1 MKTILIVLAALTL
14 AIPARAQ
21 LSGSTLQITE
31 TATFGYAPDPGSF
44 EWRDNGI
51 LISKGVFRQGTL
63 LPSDQGAGARLLWY
77 PGKAAFRVGR
87 ITYGTMWDEA
97 NIGTNSIAMGSNSQ
111 ASGIDSIALGGN
123 ALATG
128 QSSFAVGAGG
138 MYATTASGQSSVSI
152 GGILNLASGA
162 FSVAIGGV
170 SNSSTGGS
178 SFSSGSGNTASG
190 YSAVAFGSGNR
201 AESCNSFVIGRYN
214 VGGIAPTG
222 NTTWIATDPI
232 FEIGN
237 GYQVMAMPPSII
249 RSNALTVYKN
259 GNATFQGVVR
269 VAPGGDIPM
278 YTGN

>member
-1 MKTILIVLAALTL
+1 MKTILFVIAALAL

-21 LSGSTLQITE
+21 LSGSTLQVTE
-31 TATFGYAPDPGSF
+31 TATFGLAPDPGSF

-51 LISKGVFRQGTL
+51 LISKGIVGNGTL
-63 LPSDQGAGARLLWY
+63 QLSDQGAGTRLLWY

-87 ITYGTMWDEA
+87 ITYGTMWDDA
-97 NIGTNSIAMGSNSQ
+97 NIGTDSIAMGWNGQ
-111 ASGIDSIALGGN
+111 ASGSGSIVLGCSNATGPGSIAIGGGFFPN
-123 ALATG
+123 
-128 QSSFAVGAGG
+128 
-138 MYATTASGQSSVSI
+138 TASGQSSASI
-152 GGILNLASGA
+152 GGLGNLVSGGY
-162 FSVAIGGV
+162 SVAIGGTF
-170 SNSSTGGS
+170 NNSTGS
-178 SFSSGSGNTASG
+178 ASFSSGAGNTASG
-190 YSAVAFGSGNR
+190 NNAVAFGSMSR
-201 AESCNSFVIGRYN
+201 AESYHSFVIGRYN
-214 VGGIAPTG
+214 VGGFASTG

-278 YTGN
+278 YIGN